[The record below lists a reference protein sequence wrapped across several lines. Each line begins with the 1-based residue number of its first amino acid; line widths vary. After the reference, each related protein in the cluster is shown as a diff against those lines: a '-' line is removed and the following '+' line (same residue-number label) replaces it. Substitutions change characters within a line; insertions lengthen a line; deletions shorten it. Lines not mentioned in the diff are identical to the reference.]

1 MNRCRFV
8 VVENAFLVVI
18 TLKKEELKTL
28 KNRMQRSTKDITD
41 EASNQEH

>member
-28 KNRMQRSTKDITD
+28 KNRMQRLK
-41 EASNQEH
+41 NK